1 MSIIKIKCSCN
12 KLYLSET
19 LSGYDTICDYDGKI
33 CNNIKADDNSK
44 TDNIYQVIDDKECKK
59 RKLNKD

>member
-19 LSGYDTICDYDGKI
+19 LSGYDTIF
-33 CNNIKADDNSK
+33 
-44 TDNIYQVIDDKECKK
+44 TK
-59 RKLNKD
+59 RVQ